1 MAEKLTP
8 EQERLIRLR
17 QQQIGARDPSIKER
31 EFQRG
36 VARRERNFD
45 RSVTAKKVW
54 SGISHIWRGVI
65 ISITLGILAVLVI
78 PLFWQSEWTLPVIGG
93 LVLVGI
99 ILSLLIGQALDL
111 RDNIREA
118 SK

>member
-8 EQERLIRLR
+8 EQERLVRLR
-17 QQQIGARDPSIKER
+17 QQQIGARDPGIKER

-36 VARRERNFD
+36 AARRERNFD

-54 SGISHIWRGVI
+54 GGISHIWRGVI
-65 ISITLGILAVLVI
+65 ISLVLGLLAVLVL
-78 PLFWQSEWTLPVIGG
+78 PVFWQSEWTLPVIGG
-93 LVLVGI
+93 LTLLGIVLSVI
-99 ILSLLIGQALDL
+99 IGQALDL